1 MTGPQVLMEG
11 IALGEQASHSN
22 ASSPTAPCAT
32 CPPRSPPPVLFNTVG
47 WGYIHL
53 RASHEWDPAMA
64 RRHVI
69 DLALNGL
76 TTPASDGTN
85 RPYDL
90 EINSGRC

>member
-1 MTGPQVLMEG
+1 
-11 IALGEQASHSN
+11 
-22 ASSPTAPCAT
+22 
-32 CPPRSPPPVLFNTVG
+32 
-47 WGYIHL
+47 
-53 RASHEWDPAMA
+53 MA

-90 EINSGRC
+90 EINSGGC

>member
-1 MTGPQVLMEG
+1 MPAAITVTL
-11 IALGEQASHSN
+11 
-22 ASSPTAPCAT
+22 
-32 CPPRSPPPVLFNTVG
+32 LFNNVG
-47 WGYIHL
+47 WGYIDL
-53 RASHEWDPAMA
+53 RTSHRWDPAMA

-76 TTPASDGTN
+76 TTPTSDGTN